1 MSASTSS
8 STPAEI
14 VCAHSPD
21 SDDAFM
27 FYGLATRKVRSRM
40 VTFRH
45 VLEDIESLNRKAT
58 EGIYELTAVSYHAYP
73 YIADRYA
80 IMSSG
85 SSVGD
90 GYGPMV
96 VSMRPFPQD
105 DLKGKKIAIPGTM
118 TTAYLTLK
126 LFQPDFEHVV
136 TPFDQ
141 IIDAV
146 KQHEVDAGL
155 IIHEGQLTY
164 GAGGLHCIIDLGKWF
179 KSTYRLPLPLGANA
193 IRRDLS
199 PQLQAE
205 CGRLMRESIQYA
217 LDHKEEALN
226 YAMQFARDL
235 DSAQADKFIGMY
247 VNNYTLDGGAIIAKA
262 AQKLLDLGYDAGL
275 IPHRAKVEVV
285 G

>member
-1 MSASTSS
+1 
-8 STPAEI
+8 
-14 VCAHSPD
+14 
-21 SDDAFM
+21 
-27 FYGLATRKVRSRM
+27 
-40 VTFRH
+40 
-45 VLEDIESLNRKAT
+45 
-58 EGIYELTAVSYHAYP
+58 
-73 YIADRYA
+73 
-80 IMSSG
+80 MSSG